1 MSEEISG
8 EEILHK
14 ASALLREKEI
24 SYGMKNR
31 LKVDI
36 LSDTHFDNYF
46 YGKYT
51 NDDVIKF
58 YSQIIDFNNCGDVLV
73 IAGDLGHNNS
83 QNIKILKLL
92 KQYYKNIICVLGNHD
107 YYLMGKENKSLF
119 KDSFERVKNMRELIN
134 NQDGMYCLNGEII
147 RIDGVNFG
155 GADSWY
161 DDGFLKVNY
170 PNEDFPIKST
180 NQMWINCTPDFKFI
194 VGAEKFDDIFE
205 IEKPKIESVFKLCD
219 VMITHIN
226 PSAKKDNI
234 NIKFQNNPSSTFFC
248 FDGEKYLQ
256 NGNMKYWIFGHTHEE
271 LEYEEYNVKCICNPV
286 GYYNESGNGQWIKI
300 KQIEV

>member
-1 MSEEISG
+1 MSEKISG

-14 ASALLREKEI
+14 AGDGIK
-24 SYGMKNR
+24 KR

-83 QNIKILKLL
+83 QNIKILKIL

-119 KDSFERVKNMRELIN
+119 KDSFERVENMRELIN
-134 NQDGMYCLNGEII
+134 NQDGMYCLNGDIVW
-147 RIDGVNFG
+147 IDDVAFG

-170 PNEDFPIKST
+170 PNEDFPKKST
-180 NQMWINCTPDFKFI
+180 NQMWINCTPDSKFI
-194 VGAEKFDDIFE
+194 VGAENFDDIFQ
-205 IEKPKIESVFKLCD
+205 IEKPKIENVFKKCD

-226 PSAKKDNI
+226 PSAKRNNI

-271 LEYEEYNVKCICNPV
+271 LEYEEHNVKCVCNPL
-286 GYYNESGNGQWIKI
+286 GYFNESGNGKWVKI

>member
-1 MSEEISG
+1 MS

-24 SYGMKNR
+24 SYGIKKR

-73 IAGDLGHNNS
+73 IAGDIGHNNS
-83 QNIKILKLL
+83 QNIRILKLL

-107 YYLMGKENKSLF
+107 YYLLGKENKSLF
-119 KDSFERVKNMRELIN
+119 KDSFERVENMRELIN
-134 NQDGMYCLNGEII
+134 NQDGMYCLNGDTV
-147 RIDGVNFG
+147 RIDGVTFG
-155 GADSWY
+155 GCDGWY
-161 DDGFLKVNY
+161 NDGYFARQY
-170 PNEDFPIKST
+170 PTESFSRKST
-180 NQMWINCTPDFKFI
+180 NVMWRNIMNDANFI
-194 VGAEKFDDIFE
+194 YGAENFDDIFE
-205 IEKPKIESVFKLCD
+205 IEKPKIESVFKKCD

-226 PSAKKDNI
+226 PSAKNEHI
-234 NIKFQNNPSSTFFC
+234 NIRFQNNPTNVFFC

-271 LEYEEYNVKCICNPV
+271 LEYEEHNVKCICNPL
-286 GYYNESGNGQWIKI
+286 GYFNESGNGSWVKI

>member
-1 MSEEISG
+1 MNEKISG

-24 SYGMKNR
+24 SYGIKNR

-36 LSDTHFDNYF
+36 LSDVHFDNYF

-51 NDDVIKF
+51 NDDVLKF
-58 YSQIIDFNNCGDVLV
+58 YSQIIDFNNCGDALV

-83 QNIKILKLL
+83 QNIKILKIL

-119 KDSFERVKNMRELIN
+119 KDSFSRVENMRELIN
-134 NQDGMYCLNGEII
+134 NEDGMYCLNGDTV
-147 RIDGVNFG
+147 RIDGVKFG

-170 PNEDFPIKST
+170 PNEEFPIKST
-180 NQMWINCTPDFKFI
+180 NQMWINCTPDSKFI
-194 VGAEKFDDIFE
+194 VGIENFNDIFE
-205 IEKPKIESVFKLCD
+205 IEKAKIENVFKECD
-219 VMITHIN
+219 VMVTHIN

-256 NGNMKYWIFGHTHEE
+256 NGNMKYWIFGHSHEKI
-271 LEYEEYNVKCICNPV
+271 EYIEHDIKGICNPL
-286 GYYNESGNGQWIKI
+286 GYSNESGNGSWVKI